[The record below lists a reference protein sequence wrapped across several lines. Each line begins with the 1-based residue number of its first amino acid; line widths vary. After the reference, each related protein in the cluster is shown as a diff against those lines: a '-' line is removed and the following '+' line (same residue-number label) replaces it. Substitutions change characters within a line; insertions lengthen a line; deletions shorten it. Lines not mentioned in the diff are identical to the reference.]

1 MVLFQLGVQ
10 RAAELEE
17 EFVERQEGH
26 GYAEEN
32 VGFDGVEHASDPDLD
47 DMSMSMKLELDY
59 LMRVLT
65 CSGVVISP

>member
-32 VGFDGVEHASDPDLD
+32 VGFDEIEHALDPDLTHNIFL
-47 DMSMSMKLELDY
+47 KLT
-59 LMRVLT
+59 V
-65 CSGVVISP
+65 CSTTFFSGPKGT